1 MAYKHK
7 DSQHDLDQPSIVV
20 PHILEIIRPKSV
32 LDIGCG
38 YGNWLKVFKNS
49 GAKEV
54 LGVDGDYVEKEK
66 RRRFISDEEFFPYD
80 LTKELNLGRKF
91 DLAIS
96 LEVAE
101 HIPASS
107 ADAFVKSL
115 VNHSDTIVFSAAI
128 PNQGGQNHFNEQP
141 LGYWIKKFQSHGYH
155 FYDPIRSAIWD
166 EKDLFAWY
174 KQNMILFS
182 KTELKLPP
190 KVGPIEMV
198 HPDTLKSKQKFQD
211 AYQELVT
218 GKAGLSK
225 SFKVFIKS
233 LLNIFR

>member
-7 DSQHDLDQPSIVV
+7 DSQHELDQPSIVV
-20 PHILEIIRPKSV
+20 PHILEIIKPQSV

-49 GAKEV
+49 GVTEV

-66 RRRFISDEEFFPYD
+66 RRRFISDEEFLPYD
-80 LTKELNLGRKF
+80 LSKELNLGRKF

-101 HIPASS
+101 HIPVTS

-115 VNHSDTIVFSAAI
+115 VNHADTIVFSAAI

-141 LGYWIKKFQSHGYH
+141 LGYWIEKFESHGYH
-155 FYDPIRSAIWD
+155 FYDPLRSSIWD
-166 EKDLFAWY
+166 EKDLFSWY
-174 KQNMILFS
+174 KQNMILFR
-182 KTELKLPP
+182 KRKLDLKPTI
-190 KVGPIEMV
+190 GPIEIV
-198 HPDTLKSKQKFQD
+198 HLDILKFKQKFQD
-211 AYQELVT
+211 AYKELVE
-218 GKAGLSK
+218 GKAGISK
-225 SFKVFIKS
+225 SLKIFIKS
-233 LLNIFR
+233 VLNIFK